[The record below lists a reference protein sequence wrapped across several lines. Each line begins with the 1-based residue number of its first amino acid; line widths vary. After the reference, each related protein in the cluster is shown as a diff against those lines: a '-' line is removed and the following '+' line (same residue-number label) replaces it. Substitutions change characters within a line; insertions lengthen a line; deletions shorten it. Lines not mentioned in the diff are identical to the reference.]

1 MPAAAARPPAGNHPP
16 AQPTKLPIVERIA
29 VVALSLVIVLGAFVV
44 ATPCISPGKKKV
56 LRAAQRAFSEDRHVD
71 AERLAIEYLRDHPDS
86 TEALIIAGESAK
98 KLRDPRRAIDYFARI
113 PEDDSLYGVRAL
125 YGRANRLLRVG
136 KLRESEALLR
146 RVLARN
152 PHDLDASAD
161 LTYLLQ
167 TQARTYES
175 LPTLW
180 TLLRAGEVGGDHLM
194 MIGSTESV
202 ALREEQFVAA
212 CLQAVPDD
220 PLPLLGKACEAMRTG
235 EHDTARELL
244 DKVLAHDAR
253 ITEAQARLGRLLLTA
268 GDEAGFQR
276 WHSELPLELPAHPDI
291 WVNRGLWA
299 NQHGQRQAA
308 VRCFWEAIKLH
319 PHHTQANHQLAQA
332 LAAIGEKQ
340 AAREFAERSRLLNR
354 IEYGIREIG
363 EGVEVF
369 EKIAVDLEGLGRHW
383 EAASWYRSLLGFR
396 QPPSWAVTEYERLA
410 RQLPSI
416 NSMTTSTFDPANRH
430 DFSHLPLPDF
440 GRSPIANGRRTS
452 IAEGAVAGGL
462 HGNGA
467 DSDSLGKTGKGS
479 GASRPTMAGT
489 GASGSETAGLGASIR
504 FLNVAAKAGINF
516 RYHNGT
522 DPDAGRAYMFE
533 FNGGGVAVL
542 DYDNDGWP
550 DLYFTQGCRWPVD
563 GSNVSHRDRLY
574 RNIQG
579 ERFIEVTE
587 SAGLGDT
594 GFSCSATAGDFDNDG
609 WTDLYVGNIG
619 PNRLYRNQGDGT
631 FRDVTIDSGVAG
643 DKWTMGAAFADFNDD
658 GHPDLY
664 VLNYLA
670 GPEVFVHACV
680 SHGRPVQC
688 GPTLFR
694 GEQDRLYLSDGEG
707 RFRDVTEDAGLVAP
721 DGKGL
726 GLLVADFD
734 HTGRLGVF
742 VANDTTANFLFRN
755 SEGPAGRVPRF
766 TEDGLLE
773 GVAFDDQGRAQASM
787 GIAADDADGNG
798 RLDLYVTNFY
808 REPNALYLRDEAGGF
823 VDSIRKAGMYE
834 SSFPK
839 MGWGT
844 QFLDA
849 DLDGWSDLVLVN
861 GHVNDFS
868 YDRIPFHMPAQCY
881 RNIGSG
887 KFVELPASGL
897 GEYFQEEHLGRGL
910 ARLDWN
916 RDGREDFCSTH
927 IDAAPALLENHTSTS
942 GNQVTFKLVGTVGE
956 RDATGTRLTLSADGM
971 TWHKQLTGGD
981 GFVSRNQRHLVVGV
995 GSADRVDELTVH
1007 WRGGKVE
1014 TFRDLP
1020 VNAEWC
1026 LVEGRGTA
1034 EPLRVAR

>member
-1 MPAAAARPPAGNHPP
+1 MSQGEPSKNTANQSTAGSALGNNAPPASAAGARPTSGDVPRVLSAW
-16 AQPTKLPIVERIA
+16 LPIFERIA
-29 VVALSLVIVLGAFVV
+29 VGALSLVIVLGAFVV
-44 ATPCISPGKKKV
+44 TTPSISPGKKKI
-56 LRAAQRAFSEDRHVD
+56 LRAAQRAFSEDRHTD
-71 AERLAIEYLRDHPDS
+71 AERLANEYLRDHPDS

-98 KLRDPRRAIDYFARI
+98 KLRANQRAIDYFARI

-125 YGRANRLLRVG
+125 HGRANRLLRVG

-202 ALREEQFVAA
+202 ALREEQFVAV
-212 CLQAVPDD
+212 CLQAAPGD
-220 PLPLLGKACEAMRTG
+220 PLPLLGRACEAMRLG
-235 EHDTARELL
+235 ENDAARELFE
-244 DKVLAHDAR
+244 KILAHDSR
-253 ITEAQARLGRLLLTA
+253 VTEAQARLGRLLITA
-268 GDEAGFQR
+268 GDEEGFQR
-276 WHSELPLELPAHPDI
+276 WHADLPLELTPHPDI

-299 NQHGQRQAA
+299 NRRGQRQAA

-319 PHHTQANHQLAQA
+319 PHHSQANHQLAQA

-354 IEYGIREIG
+354 IEYAIRDIG
-363 EGVEVF
+363 ESVEVF

-396 QPPSWAVTEYERLA
+396 QPPSWAVTEFDRLS

-416 NSMTTSTFDPANRH
+416 DSMTTSSFDPSTRH
-430 DFSHLPLPDF
+430 DFSHFPLPDF
-440 GRSPIANGRRTS
+440 GRSSAASGGGTTKVAGIA
-452 IAEGAVAGGL
+452 AGGL
-462 HGNGA
+462 QGNGT
-467 DSDSLGKTGKGS
+467 DSG
-479 GASRPTMAGT
+479 PN
-489 GASGSETAGLGASIR
+489 IR
-504 FLNVAAKAGINF
+504 FLNVAAKAGIDF
-516 RYHNGT
+516 RYHNGA

-563 GSNVSHRDRLY
+563 SDNASHRDRLY
-574 RNIQG
+574 RNVNGQQ
-579 ERFIEVTE
+579 FVDVTDA
-587 SAGLGDT
+587 SGLGDT
-594 GFSCSATAGDFDNDG
+594 GFSCAATAGDFDNDG

-631 FRDVTIDSGVAG
+631 FRDVTVDSGVAG

-707 RFRDVTEDAGLVAP
+707 RFRDVTEEAGIVAP

-755 SEGPAGRVPRF
+755 TEGPAGRVPRF
-766 TEDGLLE
+766 TEDGLLD
-773 GVAFDDQGRAQASM
+773 GVAFDDQGHAQASM

-798 RLDLYVTNFY
+798 RLDLFVTNFY

-868 YDRIPFHMPAQCY
+868 YNGTPYHMPAQCF
-881 RNIGSG
+881 RNVGTG
-887 KFVELPASGL
+887 KFVEVPASDIGA
-897 GEYFQEEHLGRGL
+897 YFQEAHLGRGL

-916 RDGREDFCSTH
+916 RDGRDDFCSTH
-927 IDAAPALLENHTSTS
+927 IDAPPALLENQTTTP
-942 GNQVTFKLVGTVGE
+942 GNWVTIKLVGTTGE
-956 RDATGTRLTLSADGM
+956 RDATGARITLKAGGKS
-971 TWHKQLTGGD
+971 WQKQLTAGD
-981 GFVSRNQRHLVVGV
+981 GFVSRNQRHLVMGV
-995 GSADRVDELTVH
+995 GEAKRVEELTVH

-1014 TFRDLP
+1014 TLRDLP
-1020 VNAEWC
+1020 ANAEWC
-1026 LVEGRGTA
+1026 LVEGRGSA
-1034 EPLRVAR
+1034 ERLSVAR